1 MTTMQSSTYSSLPLT
16 SHKFIS
22 HLKTDNFLKRVRQV
36 SNEVNQ
42 LTKFSF
48 FKVKIIQKCLYSD
61 GRLLYKNCCIRK
73 MVFPWKYESFFKKC
87 LFVPFWEM
95 DFQRRN
101 VVPDLF
107 QCCPLTSSLFLLVK
121 VKIFKKILT
130 SQTDLR
136 TFILLSIQL

>member
-73 MVFPWKYESFFKKC
+73 MVFPWKYESFLKNVFLYHFERWIFREEMWCRICFNVALWPARCFYLSKSKFSKK
-87 LFVPFWEM
+87 
-95 DFQRRN
+95 N
-101 VVPDLF
+101 
-107 QCCPLTSSLFLLVK
+107 
-121 VKIFKKILT
+121 LT